1 MKFIVTFSEIPVKH
15 CGNKK
20 KVVAVILVV
29 GGVVGCGGGVV
40 VVVGGGGGSM
50 CTKYYIFLLTTYD
63 PDIFYV
69 PPDCHLCLFGAPHG
83 WTRKHPMYQCNNL

>member
-1 MKFIVTFSEIPVKH
+1 MTVICRPQMKFIVTFSEIPVKH

-29 GGVVGCGGGVV
+29 GGVV
-40 VVVGGGGGSM
+40 GGGSM

>member
-1 MKFIVTFSEIPVKH
+1 MICRPQMKFIVTFSEIPVKH

-29 GGVVGCGGGVV
+29 GGVV
-40 VVVGGGGGSM
+40 GGGSM